1 MIVVKHLDQIVFD
14 SRQHPSALRPY
25 CSNIEHP
32 SVDSLQKGH
41 GHRYQN
47 LRKYSE
53 DYMPNICTIFT
64 SDNVKTYDLKIIKK
78 SEKITCL

>member
-41 GHRYQN
+41 GHRYEN
-47 LRKYSE
+47 
-53 DYMPNICTIFT
+53 YMEVFRRLHAQ
-64 SDNVKTYDLKIIKK
+64 YLHYFY
-78 SEKITCL
+78 L